1 MTDRMLTF
9 SLQSGSNGNCIYV
22 EVGDV
27 RLLFDAG
34 ISGRQAELRMA
45 RYGRDIRDVTGVILS
60 HNHIDH
66 VRSAGIFQR
75 KFALPIYAT
84 PRTWR
89 AACGLT
95 GPVQD
100 VRYFQAG
107 GRIEF
112 DDVVV
117 HTIRTPHDA
126 VDGCAFVVEHE
137 GKRLG
142 ILTDLGHPFAAL
154 RKLFGELDAAYLESN
169 FDPEM
174 LANGPYP
181 PELQQRIRGPAGH
194 LSNQDAGELTRA
206 CRGRRLKWVLLSH
219 LSEHNNRPDLAL
231 ATYQD
236 LVGRQF
242 PVGVASRYDVSE
254 AHVV

>member
-34 ISGRQAELRMA
+34 ISGRQAEWRMA

-60 HNHIDH
+60 HNHVDH
-66 VRSAGIFQR
+66 ARSAGIFQR
-75 KFALPIYAT
+75 KFAT
-84 PRTWR
+84 PPTWR

-95 GPVQD
+95 GTVQE

-112 DDVVV
+112 GDVVV

-126 VDGCAFVVEHE
+126 VDGCAFIVEHE

-174 LANGPYP
+174 LA
-181 PELQQRIRGPAGH
+181 
-194 LSNQDAGELTRA
+194 
-206 CRGRRLKWVLLSH
+206 
-219 LSEHNNRPDLAL
+219 
-231 ATYQD
+231 
-236 LVGRQF
+236 
-242 PVGVASRYDVSE
+242 
-254 AHVV
+254 